1 MTARWRLVVKLL
13 WTAGLVGTLVLLQQ
27 VRYDFVYQA
36 F

>member
-1 MTARWRLVVKLL
+1 MTARWRLMLKLL
-13 WTAGLVGTLVLLQQ
+13 WMAGLTGTLVLLQQ

>member
-1 MTARWRLVVKLL
+1 MTGRRIALKLVWMAV
-13 WTAGLVGTLVLLQQ
+13 LVGTLVLLQQ